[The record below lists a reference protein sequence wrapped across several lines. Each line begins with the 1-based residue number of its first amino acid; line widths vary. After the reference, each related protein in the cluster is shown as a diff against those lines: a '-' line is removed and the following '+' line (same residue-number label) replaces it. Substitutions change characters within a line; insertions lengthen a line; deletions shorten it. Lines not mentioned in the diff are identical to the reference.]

1 MTLSPPSTW
10 EADTVT
16 LPTPTPPPAPV
27 LTSWW
32 APRPAE
38 TALVVVGG
46 LIMTAVS
53 FTVDPTGRWLV
64 WAAAAMLFAIA
75 AMDVVVRPR
84 LQADETGL
92 TVRSLRGRTSA
103 PWSQVEATLRQQQR
117 FGRSVATI
125 ELDIDEELFVLGRR
139 ELGTDPEAVAAQLV
153 ALRDGGVSRGSGTW
167 PQG

>member
-1 MTLSPPSTW
+1 MKPSPPDTW
-10 EADTVT
+10 EAGNVT

-27 LTSWW
+27 STSWW

-64 WAAAAMLFAIA
+64 WAAAAMLFTIA
-75 AMDVVVRPR
+75 AMDAVVRPR
-84 LQADETGL
+84 LEADETAV

-103 PWSQVEATLRQQQR
+103 PWSQIDVNLRRQQR

-125 ELDIDEELFVLGRR
+125 ELDIDEELFVMGRR
-139 ELGTDPEAVAAQLV
+139 ELGTDPEAVAAQLM
-153 ALRDGGVSRGSGTW
+153 ALRDGGVS
-167 PQG
+167 